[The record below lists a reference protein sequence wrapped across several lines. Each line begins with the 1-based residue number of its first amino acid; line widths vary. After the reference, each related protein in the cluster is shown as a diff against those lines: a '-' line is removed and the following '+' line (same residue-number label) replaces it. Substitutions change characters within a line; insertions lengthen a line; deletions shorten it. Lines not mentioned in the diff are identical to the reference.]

1 MLWCRPQV
9 CVSMATGVCVLL
21 SVYVGVCVAFNL
33 DTEFP
38 LLKTG
43 TDRSLFGLSVA
54 LHQDLKTDG
63 YLLLVGAPKEKAEPN
78 VPAKQ
83 TGGVYSCSI
92 TGNQSDCSRMK
103 LIDPGDGHHDMWLGV
118 SVASQ
123 GQPGGRVLE
132 TSTSPGRTLMLSLTS
147 REAPSPT

>member
-21 SVYVGVCVAFNL
+21 SVYVGVCAAFNL

-54 LHQDLKTDG
+54 LHQNLRTDS
-63 YLLLVGAPKEKAEPN
+63 YLLLVGAPREKAEPN

-83 TGGVYSCSI
+83 TGGVYSCPI
-92 TGNQSDCSRMK
+92 TANQSDCNFILSDD
-103 LIDPGDGHHDMWLGV
+103 LIEDMWLGV

-123 GQPGGRVLE
+123 GRPGGRVLVA
-132 TSTSPGRTLMLSLTS
+132 TATCKDKLTRTNY
-147 REAPSPT
+147 